1 MRYIDMTGST
11 VGLWRIL
18 QKDSTKS
25 KRAYWICECI
35 SCGATQSVAGNHIRE
50 NIKGGCKS
58 CRTKGNKHKY
68 PKEYSVWQS
77 IKCRVFN
84 PNRKDYPRYSK
95 LGMHTPWVND
105 FMAFYNAVGERPSM
119 KHSIDRI
126 DTNIGYYPGNVRWAT
141 SKEQANNTIRNI
153 RIGDESLT
161 DYATR
166 LGIPY
171 NTARDRYHR
180 MGENNALRR
189 P

>member
-1 MRYIDMTGST
+1 MTGST
-11 VGLWRIL
+11 VGLWEVL
-18 QKDSTKS
+18 YKDPTDTKYVRWVCRCVGCGVIEHVRGT
-25 KRAYWICECI
+25 KLRASI
-35 SCGATQSVAGNHIRE
+35 V
-50 NIKGGCKS
+50 GGCKY
-58 CRTKGNKHKY
+58 CRSKGNKKKY

-95 LGMHTPWVND
+95 LGMYTPWIND

-119 KHSIDRI
+119 SHSIDRI
-126 DTNIGYYPGNVRWAT
+126 DTTIGYYPDNVRWAT
-141 SKEQANNTIRNI
+141 PKEQANNTTRNI

-180 MGENNALRR
+180 MGESNAIRKPER
-189 P
+189 